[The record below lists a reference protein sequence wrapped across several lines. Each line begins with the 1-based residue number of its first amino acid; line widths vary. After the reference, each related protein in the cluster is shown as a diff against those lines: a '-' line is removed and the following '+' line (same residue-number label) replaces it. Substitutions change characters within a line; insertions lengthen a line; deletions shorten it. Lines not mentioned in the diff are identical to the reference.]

1 MSEQGVETLE
11 KGVRTSTPV
20 SVYLSPRAM
29 AVLKKYSDN
38 SGFGSMSRTVEE
50 LILSYDKIYT
60 TLVSTIA
67 GSSIQAFF
75 SNPQMI
81 VMTFLIMINSLNLS
95 DGSPFEQAIKKQ
107 IEQWVQSRAGK

>member
-1 MSEQGVETLE
+1 MSIDRSEQSA
-11 KGVRTSTPV
+11 KTSTPV

-29 AVLKKYSDN
+29 AVLRKYSDN

-60 TLVSTIA
+60 TLISTIV

-75 SNPQMI
+75 SDPRMI
-81 VMTFLIMINSLNLS
+81 VMTFLFMINSLNLS
-95 DGSPFEQAIKKQ
+95 DGSPSEQVIKKQ

>member
-1 MSEQGVETLE
+1 VFKMSEQGV
-11 KGVRTSTPV
+11 KTSTPV

-60 TLVSTIA
+60 HLISTLATT
-67 GSSIQAFF
+67 SIQAFF
-75 SNPQMI
+75 SNPPMI
-81 VMTFLIMINSLNLS
+81 VLTFLMMMNNLNLN
-95 DGSPFEQAIKKQ
+95 DGSPCEQVIRKQ
-107 IEQWVQSRAGK
+107 LEQMVQSCAGK